1 MLDREDGD
9 TIRLELTVNERKHS
23 LDIAANELLLD
34 VLRGRL
40 GLTGTKRSCD
50 MQVCGACTVLVDG
63 LPVSACCMLA
73 WDARDR
79 AIQTIE
85 GLGRDRLHPLQQA
98 FIEHFALQCGYCTP
112 GMIMTASSLLSRSEG
127 TRELE
132 EEDVLDHLVGSI
144 CRCTGYRSILEAV
157 RSTARSLGETHG

>member
-1 MLDREDGD
+1 MADREDAD
-9 TIRLELTVNERKHS
+9 TVHVELIVNERTHA
-23 LDIAANELLLD
+23 LDIASNELLLD

-79 AIQTIE
+79 TMQTIE
-85 GLGRDRLHPLQQA
+85 GLARERLHPIQEA
-98 FIEHFALQCGYCTP
+98 FIEHFALQCGFCTP
-112 GMIMTASSLLSRSEG
+112 GMIMTASSLLSRSG
-127 TRELE
+127 HSGELE
-132 EEDVLDHLVGSI
+132 EEDVMEYLAGSI

-157 RSTARSLGETHG
+157 RTAARSLGETHG